1 MPVTDADRPPL
12 PLAVRFDTRAALLVA
27 LAFGVLAWR
36 TGPAGLALYA
46 LGTAWVCAGLAGF
59 LRRNLAA
66 FRTYLLFTLFW
77 MAAKL
82 AMDWLRG
89 MDPAASLPETGMLGA
104 RLAVTLCLGLA
115 LAQSASTRRLGLA
128 VSWWLRPVLG
138 KRAWKTALGLA
149 LMIRFL
155 PLAWES
161 GRQLKLALRLRGTR
175 LSWWRRSLLLPTALL
190 RVVAQKTWQ
199 QAMALSARGL
209 DRAEAWTPDFDPA
222 PLHWVGAI
230 VVIALGYAA
239 SLL

>member
-1 MPVTDADRPPL
+1 MRL
-12 PLAVRFDTRAALLVA
+12 DTRASLAVVLAL
-27 LAFGVLAWR
+27 GVMAWR

-46 LGTAWVCAGLAGF
+46 LGLAWACAGLTGF

-66 FRTYLLFTLFW
+66 FRTYLLFTCFW

-89 MDPAASLPETGMLGA
+89 VDVMTSLPETGLLGA

-115 LAQSASTRRLGLA
+115 LAQSTSTHRLGLA
-128 VSWWLRPVLG
+128 VSWWLRPMLG
-138 KRAWKTALGLA
+138 KRAWKAALGLA
-149 LMIRFL
+149 LMVRFL

-161 GRQLKLALRLRGTR
+161 GRQLKLAMRLRAAQSGR
-175 LSWWRRSLLLPTALL
+175 PLPWRVRALVLPTALL

-199 QAMALSARGL
+199 QAMALAARGL
-209 DRAEAWTPDFDPA
+209 DRPEAWRPDFDPA
-222 PLHWVGAI
+222 PAHWIGAGLVI
-230 VVIALGYAA
+230 VFGYWA